1 MYVSMSRKFR
11 SRIIL
16 LFSKVDIIIEVENI
30 NVLNELK
37 NVNS

>member
-16 LFSKVDIIIEVENI
+16 FFSKVDIIIEVENI
-30 NVLNELK
+30 NVLIEIE
-37 NVNS
+37 